1 MPEKKSL
8 RRHWL
13 GLWLTLAAVP
23 LLSLSDSAGAQPAE
37 ARTTVFIGNATLAPG
52 ERTPVDLVVR
62 LDPAHALDEFA
73 LTLSFDPQLITVTDV
88 KLDPSWIA
96 AETGSPASAPGQL
109 SLSGLHATG
118 SCPAGS
124 SCHLATLILSSR
136 ATGEAVIDLSHVL
149 LLDGGVPIPDPTVSS
164 GRLQPRGS
172 VGAPTPAIGTVAGAR
187 GPGTAG
193 SGNIVGP
200 ASSSQG
206 TGGSVA
212 AGMAVFIILAI
223 VLVGGSALLVS
234 VVRRSWRWSS
244 SREPSPV
251 VGANILEADASAIAE
266 EFGEYLSRVEAFGR
280 VVGRSEDDELVH
292 DVATAFANNPGR
304 RAKQI
309 GKAGD

>member
-73 LTLSFDPQLITVTDV
+73 LFLSFDPQLITVTDV

-96 AETGSPASAPGQL
+96 AETGSPAAAPGQL

-136 ATGEAVIDLSHVL
+136 ATGEAVIDLSQVL
-149 LLDGGVPIPDPTVSS
+149 LLEGGVPLPDPAVSS
-164 GRLQPRGS
+164 GRLQLRGS
-172 VGAPTPAIGTVAGAR
+172 LGAPTPAIGTVAGAR
-187 GPGTAG
+187 GPGTSG
-193 SGNIVGP
+193 GGNIVGP

-244 SREPSPV
+244 IREPSPV
-251 VGANILEADASAIAE
+251 VGANILEEDASAIAE

-280 VVGRSEDDELVH
+280 VVGRSEDDELVR